1 MSNVTSEI
9 VSKIHLV
16 ISEVVVIPVAV
27 VYGFDLESS
36 LNMTPETTDDFNFL
50 KAVMGI
56 YLGFS
61 ILWILGIFKNNYLK
75 MALVS
80 NVIFMLGLGFGR
92 LASVIFDGLPLIGFL
107 AGTVGELLLGWYG
120 VWVLSRKSGIFAK
133 K

>member
-16 ISEVVVIPVAV
+16 ISVVVVIPVAI

-36 LNMTPETTDDFNFL
+36 PSAAPETTDDFNFL

-56 YLGFS
+56 HLGFS

-75 MALVS
+75 M
-80 NVIFMLGLGFGR
+80 
-92 LASVIFDGLPLIGFL
+92 
-107 AGTVGELLLGWYG
+107 
-120 VWVLSRKSGIFAK
+120 
-133 K
+133 

>member
-9 VSKIHLV
+9 VSKSHLV
-16 ISEVVVIPVAV
+16 ISVVVVIPVAI

-92 LASVIFDGLPLIGFL
+92 LASVIFDGLPSTGFL
-107 AGTVGELLLGWYG
+107 AGIVGELLFGWYG
-120 VWVLSRKSGIFAK
+120 VWVLSRKSGIFARK
-133 K
+133 

>member
-9 VSKIHLV
+9 VSKSHLV
-16 ISEVVVIPVAV
+16 ISVVVVIPVAI

-80 NVIFMLGLGFGR
+80 NVIFMIGLGFGR
-92 LASVIFDGLPLIGFL
+92 LASMIFDHKEPYCCVEQF
-107 AGTVGELLLGWYG
+107 
-120 VWVLSRKSGIFAK
+120 F
-133 K
+133 

>member
-16 ISEVVVIPVAV
+16 ISVVVVIPVAI

-80 NVIFMLGLGFGR
+80 NVIFMIGLGFGR
-92 LASVIFDGLPLIGFL
+92 LASMIFDGLPSIGFL
-107 AGTVGELLLGWYG
+107 AGTVGELRLGWYG

>member
-16 ISEVVVIPVAV
+16 ISVVVVIPVAI
-27 VYGFDLESS
+27 VYGFDLESL

-61 ILWILGIFKNNYLK
+61 ILWMLGIFKNNYLK

-92 LASVIFDGLPLIGFL
+92 LASMIFDGLPSTGFL
-107 AGTVGELLLGWYG
+107 AGAVGELLLGWYG

>member
-16 ISEVVVIPVAV
+16 ISVVVVIPVAI

-75 MALVS
+75 MALVP

-92 LASVIFDGLPLIGFL
+92 LASMIFDGPPSIGFL

-120 VWVLSRKSGIFAK
+120 VWALSRKSGIFAK

>member
-16 ISEVVVIPVAV
+16 ISVVVVIPVAI

-92 LASVIFDGLPLIGFL
+92 LASMIFDGLPLIGFL

-120 VWVLSRKSGIFAK
+120 VWVPNLSELVR
-133 K
+133 